1 MAQNFY
7 WNPQYKG
14 LTAFYKG
21 TAIKVGEP
29 CEQFILEAFYHD
41 PNRKGLV
48 LAKEDVEVINAPVVV
63 AVGEPESVVAEEQ
76 PKKRTRKSKA

>member
-14 LTAFYKG
+14 LIAFYKG

-29 CEQFILEAFYHD
+29 CEEFILEAFYHD

-48 LAKEDVEVINAPVVV
+48 LAKADVEVINAPVVV
-63 AVGEPESVVAEEQ
+63 AVGEPDSVVEEEQ
-76 PKKRTRKSKA
+76 QKKRTRKSKA